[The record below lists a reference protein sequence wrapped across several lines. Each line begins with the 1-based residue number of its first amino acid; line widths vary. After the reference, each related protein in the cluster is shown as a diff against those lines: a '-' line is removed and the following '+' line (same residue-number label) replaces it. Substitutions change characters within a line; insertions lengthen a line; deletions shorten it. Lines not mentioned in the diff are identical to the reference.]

1 MASFTASLPP
11 MTARGS
17 LVLPLVLGLLLS
29 ACGGDA
35 PTPPADERDPV
46 AVETATAATTTAPQ
60 AGRYTGTIQ
69 GTRRVPLSTKMMG
82 TITRLS
88 VEEGDRVRKG
98 ETLVRIRSQNV
109 EAQRE
114 QVQARLREARAARDN
129 AETQFERIRAL
140 REKDSATEQ
149 EFDNAQTAYERA
161 QAQVEALE
169 SRLAETEDM
178 LTYATLEAPIDGYV
192 VEKQSEQGAL
202 AAPGRPLLTVETLDD
217 LKAVVQVPA
226 EDVNQFAVGDSATVT
241 IGAAANVHKQ
251 GVVTQVNPSGNA
263 VSRQFTVQVRLPR
276 TAPDEREA
284 ATALKSGMYAEVRHQ
299 TGTHSTLTVPR
310 AALIERGQLTGLYA
324 VRDGHA
330 LLRWVRT
337 GSQRGNRVEVLS
349 GLRPGE
355 TYVTDATPRI
365 ANGQPIQAE

>member
-1 MASFTASLPP
+1 MAFLNASVPP
-11 MTARGS
+11 MTVRGS
-17 LVLPLVLGLLLS
+17 LVLPFVLALLVS

-35 PTPPADERDPV
+35 SSPPTEEMKPV
-46 AVETATAATTTAPQ
+46 AVETATATTTTA
-60 AGRYTGTIQ
+60 AEDGRYTGTIQ

-88 VEEGDRVRKG
+88 VEEGDHVQKG
-98 ETLVRIRSQNV
+98 ETLVRVRSQNV
-109 EAQRE
+109 EAQGE
-114 QVQARLREARAARDN
+114 QVRARLREARAARDN
-129 AETQFERIRAL
+129 AKTQFERIKAL

-161 QAQVEALE
+161 QANVDALE

-192 VEKQSEQGAL
+192 VEKRSEEGAL
-202 AAPGRPLLTVETLDD
+202 AAPGQPLLTVETLDD

-241 IGAAANVHKQ
+241 IGAAANVKKQ

-263 VSRQFTVQVRLPR
+263 VSRQFTVQVHLPR
-276 TAPDEREA
+276 PAPEGQEA

-299 TGTHSTLTVPR
+299 TGTRSTLTVPQT
-310 AALIERGQLTGLYA
+310 ALVERGQLTGLYA
-324 VRDGHA
+324 VSDGHA

-337 GSQRGNRVEVLS
+337 GSQHGGRVEVLS
-349 GLRPGE
+349 GLRAGE

-365 ANGQPIQAE
+365 ADGQPIQAE

>member
-1 MASFTASLPP
+1 MASLTASFPP

-17 LVLPLVLGLLLS
+17 LVLPFILGLLVS

-46 AVETATAATTTAPQ
+46 AVETATAATTTAAQ
-60 AGRYTGTIQ
+60 DGRYTGTIQ

-88 VEEGDRVRKG
+88 VEEGDRVQKG
-98 ETLVRIRSQNV
+98 ETLIRIRSQNV
-109 EAQRE
+109 EAQRA

-129 AETQFERIRAL
+129 AETQFERIQAL

-178 LTYATLEAPIDGYV
+178 LTYATLEAPIDGHV

-202 AAPGRPLLTVETLDD
+202 AAPGRPLLTVETLDA
-217 LKAVVQVPA
+217 LKAMVQVPE

-241 IGAAANVHKQ
+241 IGAAANVEKQ

-276 TAPDEREA
+276 TAPDDREA
-284 ATALKSGMYAEVRHQ
+284 ATALKSGMYAEVHHQ
-299 TGTHSTLTVPR
+299 TGTRSTLTVPQ

-337 GSQRGNRVEVLS
+337 GSRHGNRVEVLS